1 MADQPETKR
10 GFSPSLLTVGL
21 LALAVS
27 AWGLIG
33 PATMPVSGAISFGW
47 ILVITAI
54 VIGVLLVLS
63 PRKRR

>member
-1 MADQPETKR
+1 MAEQPETKR
-10 GFSPSLLTVGL
+10 GFSPSLLIVGL

-27 AWGLIG
+27 VWALIG
-33 PATMPVSGAISFGW
+33 PATMPLSGAISLGW

-54 VIGVLLVLS
+54 VVGVLLVIS